1 MSMLTGPNPVLVDA
15 RNLPRHIGIIMDG
28 NGRWAEQRGEERSAG
43 HRAGSHAVRRIVR
56 TCRRIGLD
64 ALTLYAF
71 SFQNWQRPE
80 DEVCALMAL
89 LQEFLIEERD
99 EIMDNG
105 IRLNAVGE
113 LDELPRPVR
122 AVLNTLIADSAHN
135 HEMTL
140 TLALSYGGQEEI
152 ARAAR
157 ELAMEVAAGRLDPND
172 IDVSALRGR
181 IPSLV
186 VGEPDLIIRTGGETR
201 LSNFLLFGSAYAELF
216 FTGRLWPDFTADDL
230 FAAIASF
237 QARERR
243 FGLVLDADA
252 QPTGVASVPTQE
264 LTAAE

>member
-1 MSMLTGPNPVLVDA
+1 MLESPPTAALIEA

-28 NGRWAEQRGEERSAG
+28 NGRWAQQRHEPRSSG

-56 TCRRIGLD
+56 VSRRIGLD

-71 SFQNWQRPE
+71 SFQNWDRPE
-80 DEVCALMAL
+80 DEVCALMSL
-89 LQEFLIEERD
+89 LQEFLIDERD

-113 LDELPRPVR
+113 LDQLPRPVR
-122 AVLNTLIADSAHN
+122 AVLDTLIADSSQNDA
-135 HEMTL
+135 MTL

-152 ARAAR
+152 ARAAK
-157 ELAMEVAAGRLDPND
+157 ELALEVAAGRLDAND
-172 IDVSALRGR
+172 IDVSMLRGR
-181 IPSLV
+181 IPSLE

-216 FTGRLWPDFTADDL
+216 FTGQLWPDFTADDL

-243 FGLVLDADA
+243 FGLVTDSELDE
-252 QPTGVASVPTQE
+252 PLIPNS
-264 LTAAE
+264 TAAE